1 MTQAYMAV
9 LAAFFGSLGF
19 ALLYNMRGKRIL
31 VPAVGGAFFWGFY
44 LVFVQVTGNPY
55 LGFFISAVLL
65 TAYAE
70 VWAIVLKTPVTVPLI
85 PTVIPFIPGGGLLF
99 GQRPAAGRSPCL
111 RREGSADH
119 GARSGPGGGHHAGH
133 LPGQAPA
140 VLLRKHPLKPIIR
153 GARLPRI
160 RHEAGLSLQVH
171 LRSRLRSH
179 SAGFGKVANRGNLAS
194 QEIFSRRT

>member
-65 TAYAE
+65 TASVVAGAGVVGAIAQADPFGECVASAE
-70 VWAIVLKTPVTVPLI
+70 VAM
-85 PTVIPFIPGGGLLF
+85 
-99 GQRPAAGRSPCL
+99 
-111 RREGSADH
+111 
-119 GARSGPGGGHHAGH
+119 
-133 LPGQAPA
+133 
-140 VLLRKHPLKPIIR
+140 
-153 GARLPRI
+153 
-160 RHEAGLSLQVH
+160 
-171 LRSRLRSH
+171 
-179 SAGFGKVANRGNLAS
+179 
-194 QEIFSRRT
+194 

>member
-44 LVFVQVTGNPY
+44 LVFVQVTSNPY

-85 PTVIPFIPGGGLLF
+85 PTVIPFIPGGGLYYSVN
-99 GQRPAAGRSPCL
+99 A
-111 RREGSADH
+111 
-119 GARSGPGGGHHAGH
+119 
-133 LPGQAPA
+133 
-140 VLLRKHPLKPIIR
+140 LLRGDLHAFAGKAAQTMGLALALAVGIMLATSLAKLLRFYYENIR
-153 GARLPRI
+153 
-160 RHEAGLSLQVH
+160 
-171 LRSRLRSH
+171 
-179 SAGFGKVANRGNLAS
+179 
-194 QEIFSRRT
+194 

>member
-85 PTVIPFIPGGGLLF
+85 PTVIPFIPGGGLYYSVN
-99 GQRPAAGRSPCL
+99 A
-111 RREGSADH
+111 
-119 GARSGPGGGHHAGH
+119 
-133 LPGQAPA
+133 
-140 VLLRKHPLKPIIR
+140 LLRGDLHAFAGKAAQTIGLALALAVGIMLATSLAKLLRFYYENIR
-153 GARLPRI
+153 
-160 RHEAGLSLQVH
+160 
-171 LRSRLRSH
+171 
-179 SAGFGKVANRGNLAS
+179 
-194 QEIFSRRT
+194 